1 MATLTA
7 INEELRLLLHD
18 LHAGFARLEG
28 ILTRMATR
36 QELDL
41 LKQQLKDAIA
51 AETAEVTAA
60 IQALRDQLANGT
72 QITDQ
77 DLADLQEDVAG
88 VTNVLP
94 NTP

>member
-1 MATLTA
+1 MATLTT
-7 INEELRLLLHD
+7 IVEEVRLLLHD

-28 ILTRMATR
+28 ILTLMATR
-36 QELDL
+36 AELDQV
-41 LKQQLKDAIA
+41 KQQLKDAIA

-60 IQALRDQLANGT
+60 IQALKDQLAAGT
-72 QITDQ
+72 PITAQ
-77 DLADLQEDVAG
+77 DLTDLQEDIAG